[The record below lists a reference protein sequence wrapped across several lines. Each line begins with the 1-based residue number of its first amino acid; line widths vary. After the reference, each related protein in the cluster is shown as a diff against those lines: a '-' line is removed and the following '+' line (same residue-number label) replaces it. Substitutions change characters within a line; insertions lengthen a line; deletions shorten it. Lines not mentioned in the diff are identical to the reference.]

1 MMKWLRNISRILVG
15 LVFIFSGFVKGIDPW
30 GGTYKITDYFY
41 AFHLDF
47 LVPIALPLSFILSFA
62 EFAIGVGLL
71 SGTFLRFF
79 SWMALIFMSFFT
91 PLTLYLALNNP
102 VTDCGCFGDALV
114 ITNWQTFYK
123 NIVLI
128 LLAIIL
134 FIGRKKPDHPFKRTF
149 GRFLFSGFVLTYII
163 LVTWSYNHLPLID
176 FRPYKVGV
184 NIAKAMEIPPD
195 AQADV
200 YENNFYYKN
209 KKTGEV
215 KKFSEANI
223 PWRDSLTWE
232 FQAMD
237 QPILVKKGY
246 VPPIHDFSIQTPQ
259 GDDVTDYFLDDNKFT
274 FMLIAYD
281 LQRSSVKNQERI
293 NELSR
298 WAEAQGYNFIC
309 LTASLEDEQQTFIG
323 ENNAPYPFLST
334 DEITLKTM
342 IRSNPGLIL
351 TYKGTILAKWHNND
365 IPDSSTFRDEIL
377 PEMNK
382 KLNRD

>member
-281 LQRSSVKNQERI
+281 LQQSSVKNQERI

>member
-134 FIGRKKPDHPFKRTF
+134 FIGRKKSDHPFKRTF
-149 GRFLFSGFVLTYII
+149 GKFLFSGFVLTYII

>member
-79 SWMALIFMSFFT
+79 SWLALIFMSFFT

-123 NIVLI
+123 NIVII

-134 FIGRKKPDHPFKRTF
+134 FAGRRKADHPLKGKS
-149 GRFLFSGFVLTYII
+149 GRFLFSGLILTYVV
-163 LVTWSYNHLPLID
+163 LVTWSYNHLPIID

-184 NIAKAMEIPPD
+184 NITRAMEIPPD
-195 AQADV
+195 AQPDV
-200 YENNFYYKN
+200 YKNNFYYKN
-209 KKTGEV
+209 MKTGEV
-215 KKFSEANI
+215 KKFSEENI

-232 FQAMD
+232 FQSMD
-237 QPILVKKGY
+237 QPVLVKRGY
-246 VPPIHDFSIQTPQ
+246 VPPIHDFSILTPQ
-259 GDDVTDYFLDDNKFT
+259 GDDVTDYFLKDDNYT
-274 FMLIAYD
+274 FMLVAYD
-281 LQRSSVKNQERI
+281 LQQSSTKNQERI
-293 NELSR
+293 NALAK

-309 LTASLEDEQQTFIG
+309 LTASLENEQQAFT
-323 ENNAPYPFLST
+323 EDNNVPYPFLST

-365 IPDSSTFRDEIL
+365 IPDSTSFRQEIL

-382 KLNRD
+382 KLNKD

>member
-134 FIGRKKPDHPFKRTF
+134 FIGRKKSDHPFKRTF
-149 GRFLFSGFVLTYII
+149 GKFLFSGFVLTYII

-281 LQRSSVKNQERI
+281 LQQSSVKNQERI

>member
-47 LVPIALPLSFILSFA
+47 LVPLALPLSFILSFA

-71 SGTFLRFF
+71 SGRFLRFF
-79 SWMALIFMSFFT
+79 SWLALIFMSFFT
-91 PLTLYLALNNP
+91 PLTLYLALTNP

-128 LLAIIL
+128 TLAIIL
-134 FIGRKKPDHPFKRTF
+134 FAGRRKADHPVKRKP
-149 GRFLFSGFVLTYII
+149 GRVIFSGLIFAYIV
-163 LVTWSYNHLPLID
+163 LVTWSYNHLPIID

-184 NIAKAMEIPPD
+184 NISQAMEIPPD
-195 AQADV
+195 APHDV
-200 YENNFYYKN
+200 YENNFYYRN

-215 KKFSEANI
+215 KKFPEKDI

-232 FQAMD
+232 FQSMD
-237 QPILVKKGY
+237 QPVLVKRGY

-259 GDDVTDYFLDDNKFT
+259 GDDVTDYFLKDDNYT
-274 FMLIAYD
+274 FMLVAYD
-281 LQRSSVKNQERI
+281 LQKSSTKNQERI
-293 NELSR
+293 NSLSK
-298 WAEAQGYNFIC
+298 WAEAKGYNFIC
-309 LTASLEDEQQTFIG
+309 LTASLESEQQAFIG
-323 ENNAPYPFLST
+323 ETGAPYPFLST

-351 TYKGTILAKWHNND
+351 TYKGTILDKWHYND
-365 IPDSSTFRDEIL
+365 IPDSTAFREDIL

-382 KLNRD
+382 KLNKN